1 VGWDSKSQLQEWA
14 HKQSGTSPQYRLVQ
28 ESGPDHQKVFT
39 VTVEV
44 QGNIMGK
51 GEGHTK
57 KEAEQHAAAEAI
69 KRANLEFPGE
79 PRHQNK
85 KLT

>member
-1 VGWDSKSQLQEWA
+1 
-14 HKQSGTSPQYRLVQ
+14 
-28 ESGPDHQKVFT
+28 
-39 VTVEV
+39 
-44 QGNIMGK
+44 MGK